1 MLSIVIP
8 AFNEEGNIA
17 NVVKATL
24 PEVQKTGMDHEII
37 IVDDGSSDNTWGT
50 IKTIS
55 AQYPSVKGIKLS
67 RNFGKESAICAGLEQ
82 AAGDAV
88 VIMDCDL
95 QHPPHYIPEMVKV
108 WRETGADIVECVKQ
122 NRSSESLV
130 NRAGAFTFY
139 KIINWLSGY
148 DLNGASD
155 FKLLNRSAVDSWKTM
170 PERNLFFRGMSRW
183 LGFHRETVE
192 ITIADREVGTS
203 AWSFFRLIG
212 LAVTAVTSFSSLP
225 LRLVT
230 IFGALFLVLAL
241 GLGIQTIYMFIA
253 GKAVTGF
260 TTVILLLLIIGSLLM
275 LSLGIIG
282 EYIAAI
288 YREVKQRPRYLV
300 AERTFVNSSQ
310 TN

>member
-8 AFNEEGNIA
+8 AFNEEDNIA

-24 PEVQKTGMDHEII
+24 PEAQKTGMDYEII
-37 IVDDGSSDNTWGT
+37 IIDDGSNDDTWNA
-50 IKTIS
+50 IKGIS
-55 AQYPSVKGIKLS
+55 TQNPIIKGIKLS

-82 AAGDAV
+82 SRGDVV

-95 QHPPHYIPEMVKV
+95 QHPPHYIPEMVNV

-122 NRSSESLV
+122 NRSAESLV

-155 FKLLNRSAVDSWKTM
+155 FKLLNRSAVDSWKAM

-183 LGFHRETVE
+183 LGFHRETIE
-192 ITIADREVGTS
+192 ITIADRTAGTS

-230 IFGALFLVLAL
+230 IIGALFLVLAL
-241 GLGIQTIYMFIA
+241 GLGGQTLYMFIS

-300 AERTFVNSSQ
+300 SERTFTQSARAE
-310 TN
+310 